1 MPAIELAKLRL
12 KATEIAG
19 LMSEPTKFISE
30 ATILFEFYADQTRK
44 DGLKS
49 MPTSITPMY
58 SLPTPVMRRIKYEL
72 INEISQNQEIALTLA
87 DELWHLNHFEFKD
100 LSAFLLGNLHIEDP
114 EAVLLRLKKWNLDT
128 TDETVQ
134 RLLAGE
140 GTRSLRTDHFTE
152 FKELC
157 IHWLRLEKDEYK
169 RTGLF
174 LLEDY
179 LSIQEFAA
187 LPTIFAILRR
197 EMHDITN
204 SFYPYYRALFKKI
217 IPFSQPESTYFLRQ
231 QALMAPD
238 DTQIVK
244 LIRQSMDLFD
254 DEFQKA
260 LQSVVKKAS
269 L

>member
-19 LMSEPTKFISE
+19 LMNEPAMFISE
-30 ATILFEFYADQTRK
+30 ATKLFEFYADQTRK
-44 DGLKS
+44 DGIKS
-49 MPTSITPMY
+49 MPTSITQMY

-72 INEISQNQEIALTLA
+72 INEISQNQEVALTLA
-87 DELWHLNHFEFKD
+87 DELWHLSHFEFKE
-100 LSAFLLGNLHIEDP
+100 LSAFLLGNLHVDNP
-114 EAVLLRLKKWNLDT
+114 EVILLRLKKWNMDT

-134 RLLAGE
+134 HLLAGE
-140 GTRSLRTDHFTE
+140 GTRALRIDHFSE

-157 IHWLRLEKDEYK
+157 IQWLRLEKDEYK

-179 LSIQEFAA
+179 LSLQEFAA
-187 LPTIFAILRR
+187 LPTVFSILRR
-197 EMHDITN
+197 EMNDIPN

-217 IPFSQPESTYFLRQ
+217 IPLSQPESTYFLRQ

-244 LIRQSMDLFD
+244 LIRQSLDLFEED
-254 DEFQKA
+254 YQKI
-260 LQSVVKKAS
+260 LQSVIKKAVV
-269 L
+269 

>member
-19 LMSEPTKFISE
+19 LMNEPAKFISE
-30 ATILFEFYADQTRK
+30 ASKLFEFYADQTRK
-44 DGLKS
+44 DGIKS

-72 INEISQNQEIALTLA
+72 INQISLNPEVALTLS
-87 DELWHLNHFEFKD
+87 DELWHLSHFEFKE
-100 LSAFLLGNLHIEDP
+100 LSAFVLGNLHVENAEVI
-114 EAVLLRLKKWNLDT
+114 LLRLKKWNLDT

-134 RLLAGE
+134 RLLASE
-140 GTRSLRTDHFTE
+140 GTRTLRIDHFTE
-152 FKELC
+152 YKELC
-157 IHWLRLEKDEYK
+157 IHWLHLEKIEYK

-179 LSIQEFAA
+179 LGQQEFAA
-187 LPTIFAILRR
+187 LPTVFAILRR
-197 EMHDITN
+197 EMHDLTN
-204 SFYPYYRALFKKI
+204 AFYPYYRALFKKI
-217 IPFSQPESTYFLRQ
+217 IPLSQPESTYFLRQ

-238 DTQIVK
+238 DQQIVR

-254 DEFQKA
+254 EDYQKI

-269 L
+269 I